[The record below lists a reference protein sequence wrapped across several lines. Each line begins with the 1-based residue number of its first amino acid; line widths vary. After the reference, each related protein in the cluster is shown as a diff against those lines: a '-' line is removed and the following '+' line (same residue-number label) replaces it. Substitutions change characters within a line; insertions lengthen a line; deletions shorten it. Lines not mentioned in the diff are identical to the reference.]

1 LGNRTE
7 TGVQPAAI
15 FLVWHVDC
23 AQEAMIAY
31 PSGAAPA
38 PADPPPT
45 DPEPTGSPL
54 RRILLIVGAMV
65 LLLVL
70 FAANTLLIL
79 SSASSWLAVGL
90 SAVAA
95 FVPAVIFTLL
105 VVMLDRYEREPRQ
118 ILAAAFLWGALVA
131 TLISVVAN
139 GTLRAFFLGLFGR
152 EIATVLSP
160 VLSAPLVE
168 ELSKGLALVLLFFFL
183 RHEFD
188 NVLDGIVYGSL
199 VGIGFAMTENLLY
212 FVRTYSEAE
221 SEGEAGLA
229 SLAVLFYLRVVVG
242 GLAHAVYTAT
252 TGAGL
257 GYAGETSSRL
267 LKVLAP
273 LVALILAIC
282 QHATWNLLSTSLPPL
297 LQSLQVGGAAYLL
310 LVAPSMGFLLIG
322 PGVLVLFVLVVMT
335 WKREAA
341 AIREQ
346 LQDEV
351 ATGTITPDEY
361 ARLASTR
368 RRLAAELGAL
378 FRHGPGAWR
387 ATGQL
392 HHLATELAFRKWH
405 LSRGE
410 KPKREQKDLREDQFR
425 RRIRLLRVR
434 LPASA
439 ELVPS
444 PAGRRTG

>member
-1 LGNRTE
+1 
-7 TGVQPAAI
+7 
-15 FLVWHVDC
+15 
-23 AQEAMIAY
+23 MIAY

-38 PADPPPT
+38 PDEPSIADPA
-45 DPEPTGSPL
+45 PTGSPV
-54 RRILLIVGAMV
+54 RRILLILGAIG

-70 FAANTLLIL
+70 FAANTFLIV

-95 FVPAVIFTLL
+95 FVPAIIFTLL

-118 ILAAAFLWGALVA
+118 VLAGAFLWGALVA
-131 TLISVVAN
+131 TLISVVFN
-139 GTLRAFFLGLFGR
+139 GLLGVFFRGLFGR
-152 EIATVLSP
+152 EIGAALGP
-160 VLSAPLVE
+160 VLAAPLVE
-168 ELSKGLALVLLFFFL
+168 ELSKGLALLLLYFFL

-199 VGIGFAMTENLLY
+199 VGIGFAMTENALY

-221 SEGEAGLA
+221 TEGETGLA
-229 SLAVLFYLRVVVG
+229 ALAVLFYLRVIVG

-267 LKVLAP
+267 LKVFVP
-273 LVALILAIC
+273 LIALIVAMT
-282 QHATWNLLSTSLPPL
+282 QHATWNLLSTTLPPL
-297 LQSLQVGGAAYLL
+297 LQSLQVGGGAYLL
-310 LVAPSMGFLLIG
+310 LVAPSMGALLIG
-322 PGVLVLFVLVVMT
+322 PGVLVLFVLVVLT
-335 WKREAA
+335 WRREAA

-346 LQDEV
+346 LRDEV
-351 ATGTITPDEY
+351 TAGTITPAEY
-361 ARLASTR
+361 ERLASTR
-368 RRLAAELGAL
+368 RRLAAEIRAL

-405 LSRGE
+405 LSRGQA
-410 KPKREQKDLREDQFR
+410 PKRAQKDTREDQFR
-425 RRIRLLRVR
+425 HQIRLLRAR
-434 LPASA
+434 LPA
-439 ELVPS
+439 
-444 PAGRRTG
+444 